1 MEVFET
7 KIFSRGLSLA
17 RLRPLRFVHVPS
29 RDISMQLPSLVL
41 QVNVMSGKYDTD
53 WGATHGLYAHY
64 TCLPLVRWPP
74 LPFSPP
80 ANTTPLILHL
90 TTTRSTITR
99 SADSG
104 DSNDHAA

>member
-29 RDISMQLPSLVL
+29 RDISMQLPSHVL

-53 WGATHGLYAHY
+53 WGAIHGLYAHY
-64 TCLPLVRWPP
+64 TLCSLHMSPVGEVASLALLSPSQYHPP
-74 LPFSPP
+74 DPTS
-80 ANTTPLILHL
+80 HY
-90 TTTRSTITR
+90 
-99 SADSG
+99 
-104 DSNDHAA
+104 HAIYHHALRRLW